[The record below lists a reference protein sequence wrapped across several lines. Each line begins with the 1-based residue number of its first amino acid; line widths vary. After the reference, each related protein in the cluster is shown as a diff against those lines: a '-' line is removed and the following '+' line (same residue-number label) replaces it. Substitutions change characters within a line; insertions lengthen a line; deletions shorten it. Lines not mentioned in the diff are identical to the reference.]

1 MRKLYYSSGQVLLAD
16 VTCKAVLRYARALA
30 MANKSDVVMVP
41 IVLEGGGE
49 GFAHMLIGPASE
61 LYSEPVENAPE
72 GPVNEEVLAELE
84 TKTVELMPHAPAWNQ
99 EMTDVADLRE
109 LGLDWL

>member
-1 MRKLYYSSGQVLLAD
+1 MRKLYYSGGQILLAD

-41 IVLEGGGE
+41 VVMEGGGE
-49 GFAHMLIGPASE
+49 GFAHMLIGPASQ
-61 LYSEPVENAPE
+61 LYSSPVENAPL

-84 TKTVELMPHAPAWNQ
+84 EKTAELMPHSPAWDQ
-99 EMTDVADLRE
+99 EMTDVPDLRA
-109 LGLDWL
+109 LGIEWL